1 MQESGAIVAVSTYP
15 ADTPPDVPMPAAI
28 ALMGRYNTFHQL
40 PHSVHRSAIQ
50 NELFYCGIYWAGL
63 ALSCQLHYTQ

>member
-1 MQESGAIVAVSTYP
+1 VYAIEGAIDAESTYLR
-15 ADTPPDVPMPAAI
+15 DTSPDVPMPAAI
-28 ALMGRYNTFHQL
+28 ALMARYNTLHQL

-63 ALSCQLHYTQ
+63 ALSCQLH